1 MIINGSSGFQDQE
14 LLERVKSYIV
24 ARKGGSFF
32 LLQEFERLKFEFVF
46 LKKEN
51 IFVVFVFL
59 SLFLLGFEE
68 DEGECATVV
77 FCARWDPHS
86 RR

>member
-46 LKKEN
+46 LPIKKHFF
-51 IFVVFVFL
+51 IIIIVVRV
-59 SLFLLGFEE
+59 
-68 DEGECATVV
+68 
-77 FCARWDPHS
+77 
-86 RR
+86 